1 MAAASLATITPLC
14 DTDDPIVINCVFRL
28 MVKFTLEGGA
38 GALLPPPSEDFEQAA
53 AKQAVQATATGA
65 VRVPKNSLLFM
76 VFFVGYSF

>member
-14 DTDDPIVINCVFRL
+14 DKEEPTATSCVFRL

-38 GALLPPPSEDFEQAA
+38 GALLPPPPEDFEHAA

-65 VRVPKNSLLFM
+65 VKVPKNSLLFIA
-76 VFFVGYSF
+76 FFCR